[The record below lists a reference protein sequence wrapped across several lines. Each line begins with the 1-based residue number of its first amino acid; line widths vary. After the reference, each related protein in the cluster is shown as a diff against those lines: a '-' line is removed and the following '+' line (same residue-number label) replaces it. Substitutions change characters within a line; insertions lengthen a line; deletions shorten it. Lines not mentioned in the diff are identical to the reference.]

1 MFEKTKNK
9 QKRGRGWSIF
19 LKKKLYRRKLQL
31 YNVYKIGHSH
41 SDNMNVGGIFSET
54 TPLPQTIGGFY
65 RGQKSKKY
73 ILHLRTK
80 SVTKFDK
87 ILTLWKLL
95 KVFAIFLWVNDGI
108 LANFYT

>member
-1 MFEKTKNK
+1 MFEKTENK

-95 KVFAIFLWVNDGI
+95 KVFAIFLRVNDGI